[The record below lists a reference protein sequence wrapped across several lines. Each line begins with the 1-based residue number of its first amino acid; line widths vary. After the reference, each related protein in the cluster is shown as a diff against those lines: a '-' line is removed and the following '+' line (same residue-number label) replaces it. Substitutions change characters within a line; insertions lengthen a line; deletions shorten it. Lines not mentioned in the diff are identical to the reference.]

1 MENDNPVPLWAVIF
15 VIVVFVGIAGLYVW
29 GEYEKEKDIE
39 EEIWE
44 TVLQQ
49 KYEKCVDEWL
59 LSTKDCYDLFL
70 ADDD

>member
-39 EEIWE
+39 AIWE
-44 TVLQQ
+44 AFRQQ
-49 KYEKCVDEWL
+49 DYEKCVDEWSL
-59 LSTKDCYDLFL
+59 TTKECYDLFL